1 MIKQPDAYH
10 NRAENYTRQKQD
22 EEEAQKWL
30 NPIIEN
36 ELNAIITVASQQQ
49 DVEEATDLILNMGTA
64 IYLNSPI
71 YRRRSAQAGLRIRNI
86 KSAKDYNDVTFRSK
100 SSGYLTEINKLYNAD
115 LDIYCVVDY
124 EEERLIR
131 LAVVDAKKSYSL
143 LNCSGFDFEEKTNK
157 DYVTGFVGINI
168 CLLRKLGIVI
178 RESGEWTN
186 QCVCKKN
193 EGCKDKER
201 IKNAKTLCKNNEHT
215 HPDMLNM

>member
-71 YRRRSAQAGLRIRNI
+71 YRRRLAQAGLRIRNI

-124 EEERLIR
+124 EKERLIR
-131 LAVVDAKKSYSL
+131 LAVVDAKKS
-143 LNCSGFDFEEKTNK
+143 FPF
-157 DYVTGFVGINI
+157 
-168 CLLRKLGIVI
+168 
-178 RESGEWTN
+178 
-186 QCVCKKN
+186 
-193 EGCKDKER
+193 
-201 IKNAKTLCKNNEHT
+201 
-215 HPDMLNM
+215 